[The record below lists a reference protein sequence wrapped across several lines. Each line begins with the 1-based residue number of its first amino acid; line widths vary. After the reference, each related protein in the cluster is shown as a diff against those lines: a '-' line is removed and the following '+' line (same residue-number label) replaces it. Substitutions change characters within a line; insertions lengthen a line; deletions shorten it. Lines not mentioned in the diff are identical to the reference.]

1 MGIRAT
7 NNFLQVRMHMTS
19 PRSLAICA
27 AAVALLGC
35 KKDATFE
42 EPIPD
47 YAAIHWLNAVPD
59 TGQQDIRVVD
69 IVSNAGLFDA
79 NFRGAN
85 IYYQPIET
93 GARTVQIFQSSS
105 VDTIASKVYTT
116 MTLNTTV
123 GQGYTF
129 IHAGFARTG
138 QTPARQVL
146 VIPDNPAP
154 PAAGE
159 VGIRFINAAA
169 GLPNLDFNVVRHA
182 SDTLTLPA
190 SPLRGNVPFGTA
202 ATYSGVKADS
212 MRVFHPQAGKDSIV
226 FYDTLR
232 VVATAAGTTTPILFS
247 TVLPFGS
254 PNTIN
259 QVVQP
264 IAGAALVGSVI
275 TVVAVPRSVAGSTAP
290 QTPAAFLV
298 PFGVVLIDRRPPSL
312 NPAP

>member
-1 MGIRAT
+1 
-7 NNFLQVRMHMTS
+7 MHMT
-19 PRSLAICA
+19 PLRSIAICA
-27 AAVALLGC
+27 TAVAILGC
-35 KKDATFE
+35 AKDATFT

-85 IYYQPIET
+85 MYYQPIQA
-93 GARTVQIFQSSS
+93 GARTVRIFNSSS
-105 VDTIASKVYTT
+105 ADSIASQVLTT
-116 MTLNTTV
+116 TTLSATA

-138 QTPARQVL
+138 QTPARTVL
-146 VIPDNPAP
+146 VIPDNPAA

-159 VGIRFINAAA
+159 VGMRFFNAAA
-169 GLPNLDFNVVRHA
+169 GLGGLDFNVIRKG
-182 SDTLTLPA
+182 SDTLPDT
-190 SPLRGNVPFGTA
+190 PLRGNVGYGAA
-202 ATYSGVKADS
+202 ATYTGVKADS
-212 MRVFHPQAGKDSIV
+212 MHVFHPRAGVDSIV

-232 VVATAAGTTTPILFS
+232 VVVTAAGTKTPVLFTTILP
-247 TVLPFGS
+247 LGS

-264 IAGAALVGSVI
+264 IAGGALPGSVI
-275 TVVAVPRSVAGSTAP
+275 TTVAVPRSVAGSAAP
-290 QTPAAFLV
+290 QTAAFLV
-298 PFGVVLIDRRPPSL
+298 PAGVLFVDRRPAALS
-312 NPAP
+312 PAP

>member
-7 NNFLQVRMHMTS
+7 NNFLRVRTHMTS
-19 PRSLAICA
+19 LRSLTICA
-27 AAVALLGC
+27 AAVAILGC
-35 KKDATFE
+35 KKDATFV

-79 NFRGAN
+79 NFRGSN
-85 IYYQPIET
+85 MFYQPIET
-93 GARTVQIFQSSS
+93 GDRTVRIFNSSS
-105 VDTIASKVYTT
+105 VDTIASQVLTT
-116 MTLNTTV
+116 TTLTTTV

-138 QTPARQVL
+138 GTPARTVL
-146 VIPDNPAP
+146 VIPDNPPA

-159 VGIRFINAAA
+159 VGLRFINAAA
-169 GLPNLDFNVVRHA
+169 GLGNLDFNVIRKG
-182 SDTLTLPA
+182 SDTLPDL
-190 SPLRGNVPFGTA
+190 PLRGNIAFGTA

-212 MRVFHPQAGKDSIV
+212 MRVFHPRAGVDSIV

-232 VVATAAGTTTPILFS
+232 VVVTAAGTKAPVLFTTILP
-247 TVLPFGS
+247 LGS

-264 IAGAALVGSVI
+264 IAGGALVGSVI
-275 TVVAVPRSVAGSTAP
+275 TTVAVPRSVAGSQAP
-290 QTPAAFLV
+290 AGFTTPAGIVFV
-298 PFGVVLIDRRPPSL
+298 DRRPPSL
-312 NPAP
+312 NPTP

>member
-1 MGIRAT
+1 
-7 NNFLQVRMHMTS
+7 MT
-19 PRSLAICA
+19 PLRCMAICA
-27 AAVALLGC
+27 AAVAVLGC
-35 KKDATFE
+35 KKDATFV
-42 EPIPD
+42 EPLPD

-59 TGQQDIRVVD
+59 TGQQDIRVID

-79 NFRGAN
+79 NFRGSN
-85 IYYQPIET
+85 MFYYPIES
-93 GARTVQIFQSSS
+93 GARTVRIFNSSA
-105 VDTIASKVYTT
+105 DITIASQVLSTT
-116 MTLNTTV
+116 TVTTTV

-138 QTPARQVL
+138 QTPARTVL
-146 VIPDNPAP
+146 VIPDNPTA

-159 VGIRFINAAA
+159 VGVRFIHAAA
-169 GLPNLDFNVVRHA
+169 GLGNLDFNVVRHA

-190 SPLRGNVPFGTA
+190 TPLRGNVAFGTA
-202 ATYSGVKADS
+202 TTYSGVKADS
-212 MRVFHPQAGKDSIV
+212 MRVFHPRALVDSIV

-264 IAGAALVGSVI
+264 IAGAALAGSVI
-275 TVVAVPRSVAGSTAP
+275 TTVAVPRSVAGSKAEP
-290 QTPAAFLV
+290 PVLATPAGIVFV
-298 PFGVVLIDRRPPSL
+298 DRRPATL

>member
-1 MGIRAT
+1 M
-7 NNFLQVRMHMTS
+7 
-19 PRSLAICA
+19 AICA
-27 AAVALLGC
+27 AAVAVLGC
-35 KKDATFE
+35 KKDATFV

-85 IYYQPIET
+85 MYYQPIES
-93 GARTVQIFQSSS
+93 GARTVRIFNSSS
-105 VDTIASKVYTT
+105 VDTIASQVLATT
-116 MTLNTTV
+116 TLNTTV

-138 QTPARQVL
+138 GTPARTVL
-146 VIPDNPAP
+146 VIPDNPTAP
-154 PAAGE
+154 TAGN
-159 VGIRFINAAA
+159 VGLRFVHAAA
-169 GLPNLDFNVVRHA
+169 GLGNLDFNVIRKG
-182 SDTLTLPA
+182 SDTLPDI
-190 SPLRGNVPFGTA
+190 PLRGNVGFGA
-202 ATYSGVKADS
+202 AAVTYSAVKADS
-212 MRVFHPQAGKDSIV
+212 MQVFHPRAGVDSIV

-232 VVATAAGTTTPILFS
+232 VVVTAVGTKAPVLFT
-247 TVLPFGS
+247 TVLPLGS

-264 IAGAALVGSVI
+264 IAGGAIAGSVI
-275 TVVAVPRSVAGSTAP
+275 TTVAVPRSVAGSAAP
-290 QTPAAFLV
+290 QTAAFLV
-298 PFGVVLIDRRPPSL
+298 PAGVVFVDRRPATL